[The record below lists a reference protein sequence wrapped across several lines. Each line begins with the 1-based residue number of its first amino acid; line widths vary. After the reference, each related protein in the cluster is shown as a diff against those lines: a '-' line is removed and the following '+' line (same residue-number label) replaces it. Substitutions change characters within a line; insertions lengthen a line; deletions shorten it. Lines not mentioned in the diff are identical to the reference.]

1 MNTNQAEGKF
11 EQIKGEIKKAWGR
24 LTDNDIMLYNGQQD
38 KFFGK
43 IKELYGTSQKDAEKR
58 IEAFQKMTGDD
69 STQAVAA
76 K

>member
-1 MNTNQAEGKF
+1 MNTHQTEGIF
-11 EQIKGEIKKAWGR
+11 EQIKGDIKKAWGR

-58 IEAFQKMTGDD
+58 IESFHKMTG
-69 STQAVAA
+69 SSSA
-76 K
+76 KTTDAK